1 MGPIVSKLKGDDRR
15 GKMGAAAIIGNTPL
29 LNLSRMSKTKGV
41 TILAKAEY
49 LNPSGS
55 IKDRI
60 AQHIIDC
67 AERDGKLKPGDTLVA
82 STSGNTGA
90 AVAMVAA
97 IRGYGYIA
105 ITNAKCSQEKRD
117 SMAAYGGKLIVAK
130 DGLAADHPEHY
141 VNLEATLCERNANYF
156 PVNQY
161 ENPDNPDAYY
171 RTLGPEIWNQTK
183 GRVTHFIAGGSTGGT
198 VSGTGK
204 YLKEASKDQVKVLMP
219 DPVGSVMYGAY
230 HGDGKPVERGVLAA
244 GKYNVEGVG
253 KDSVPGTM
261 NFGVVDA
268 MLSVT
273 DKQCFDM
280 CLRLSR
286 EEGLLT
292 GGSSGLNM
300 HAAVELSGR
309 CNPGA
314 TIVVVLPDSGI
325 KYLSKIYSP
334 EWRKSKG
341 FGGDS
346 EDEEREPAGEGD
358 EREPSRVA
366 TPDPDADPQ
375 TATNVERVT
384 EALGVPRVASAL
396 KLELKDERRA
406 SIDDIDAS
414 SQNLNLLVDA
424 QMEDVADA
432 IDPAAEGDSETASNE

>member
-1 MGPIVSKLKGDDRR
+1 
-15 GKMGAAAIIGNTPL
+15 
-29 LNLSRMSKTKGV
+29 
-41 TILAKAEY
+41 
-49 LNPSGS
+49 
-55 IKDRI
+55 
-60 AQHIIDC
+60 
-67 AERDGKLKPGDTLVA
+67 
-82 STSGNTGA
+82 
-90 AVAMVAA
+90 
-97 IRGYGYIA
+97 
-105 ITNAKCSQEKRD
+105 
-117 SMAAYGGKLIVAK
+117 
-130 DGLAADHPEHY
+130 
-141 VNLEATLCERNANYF
+141 
-156 PVNQY
+156 VNQY

-171 RTLGPEIWNQTK
+171 RTLGPEIWKQTK